1 MDNFAERYFSRLIFG
16 IWILA
21 ALAILF
27 LARDAITTWKMG
39 DPDDQMRLLQ
49 VRDWLAGQSWWDVT
63 QYRMNAPYGGMM
75 HWSRLVDVPLGLV
88 IFVVTPFLGQTIA
101 EHVAASL
108 VPLLTLCAALMINA
122 LVARRLF
129 GPWVAIV
136 ATGLIITI
144 APFTTQMVPMRI
156 DHHGWQI
163 VCFLAGLWALFDQ
176 RSRPWSAGV
185 LGVSCGL
192 WIEISVEGLPFSAL
206 LLGVSALGWIF
217 PALSHRSK
225 RNDPFPIALSS
236 AAVSTLLFYSVT
248 EGARVGNFCDA
259 LSPVH
264 VAVLGVMAAIVASGA
279 IMEQT
284 WAAFG
289 VPVFRLGICAL
300 AGIAGIA
307 TLLAMAPQCAGD
319 AFASLDPLVRAF
331 WYDRVPEG
339 LPLWAGPFDVAMHA
353 YIYLL
358 FGGIAFVY
366 LWLHNKQIAKPDALR
381 LLLVYGGTWAIGIF
395 VSRTSVYAMSVAN
408 LFMAAM
414 VVDIFTSSELR
425 RSLLARMT
433 PRVFALLLAMPILPA
448 QALIDKVKAIEAS
461 ADPAL
466 DLLTRTFEQQALA
479 CQKSSAAAQLNQ
491 LPTSTIMAGLDTNPA
506 ILQVTK
512 HNVVASG
519 HHRNQAAMADVIRT
533 FTSTP
538 DQAARVIS
546 ARNIRFVVICDGSYE
561 LALYARKARNG
572 MLSQLRAG
580 ALPDWLQR
588 KPDIGPFQIFEV
600 NRAMLPKR
608 MRPS

>member
-1 MDNFAERYFSRLIFG
+1 MENFAERHFSRLIVG

-27 LARDAITTWKMG
+27 LARDAIATWKMG

-63 QYRMNAPYGGMM
+63 QYRMNAPDGGTM
-75 HWSRLVDVPLGLV
+75 HWSRVVDVPLGLV
-88 IFVVTPFLGQTIA
+88 IFVATPFLGQAIA
-101 EHVAASL
+101 EQVAASL
-108 VPLLTLCAALMINA
+108 VPLLTLCAALTINA

-129 GPWVAIV
+129 GAWVAIV

-144 APFTTQMVPMRI
+144 APFTTQMVPMRM

-163 VCFLAGLWALFDQ
+163 VCFLAGLWALFDT
-176 RSRPWSAGV
+176 RSRPWSACI

-206 LLGVSALGWIF
+206 LLTVSALGWIF
-217 PALSHRSK
+217 PALSHRGK
-225 RNDPFPIALSS
+225 RNDLFPIALSS
-236 AAVSTLLFYSVT
+236 AAVSTLLFYGAT
-248 EGARVGNFCDA
+248 EGARAANFCDA

-264 VAVLGVMAAIVASGA
+264 VAVFAVMAAIVVSGA
-279 IMEQT
+279 MIEQA

-289 VPVFRLGICAL
+289 TPVVRLGICAL

-307 TLLAMAPQCAGD
+307 TLLAIAPQCAGD

-331 WYDRVPEG
+331 WYDRTSEG
-339 LPLWAGPFDVAMHA
+339 LPLWAGPLDVALHA
-353 YIYLL
+353 YIYML

-366 LWLHNKQIAKPDALR
+366 LWLHNKQITKPDALR
-381 LLLVYGGTWAIGIF
+381 LLLLYGGTWAIGVF

-408 LFMAAM
+408 LFLAAM
-414 VVDIFTSSELR
+414 VVDIFTSSEQR
-425 RSLLARMT
+425 RNLVELMT
-433 PRVFALLLAMPILPA
+433 PRLFALFLAMPILSA
-448 QALIDKVKAIEAS
+448 QALIDRVNAVEAR

-466 DLLTRTFEQQALA
+466 DVLTRTFEQQALA
-479 CQKSSAAAQLNQ
+479 CQKSSAAAALNQ

-512 HNVVASG
+512 HLVVASG

-533 FTSTP
+533 FTGTA
-538 DQAARVIS
+538 DQAARIIS

-561 LALYARKARNG
+561 LALYAHQAPEG

-580 ALPDWLQR
+580 KLPYWLQR

-600 NRAMLPKR
+600 NRAMLPKQ